1 VYNYFCWITLGENKM
16 SKEIMQYRAMM
27 NEVQS
32 LRNFA
37 YSEFCS
43 DSIRKIYLRV
53 ANELTQQAID
63 IKMTRLY
70 N

>member
-1 VYNYFCWITLGENKM
+1 M
-16 SKEIMQYRAMM
+16 SKETMQYRAMM
-27 NEVQS
+27 NEVES

-43 DSIRKIYLRV
+43 DSIRKIYLRI

>member
-1 VYNYFCWITLGENKM
+1 M
-16 SKEIMQYRAMM
+16 MQYRAMM
-27 NEVQS
+27 NEVES

-53 ANELTQQAID
+53 ANELVVQAMD
-63 IKMTRLY
+63 IKSKGYTIKH
-70 N
+70 

>member
-1 VYNYFCWITLGENKM
+1 MLDNFRGNKM
-16 SKEIMQYRAMM
+16 TKEMMQYRAMM
-27 NEVQS
+27 NEVES

-53 ANELTQQAID
+53 ANELVVQAMD
-63 IKMTRLY
+63 IKSKGYTIKH
-70 N
+70 

>member
-1 VYNYFCWITLGENKM
+1 MTKENV
-16 SKEIMQYRAMM
+16 QYTAMM
-27 NEVQS
+27 NEVNQ
-32 LRNFA
+32 LRDFA

-63 IKMTRLY
+63 IKMNRLY